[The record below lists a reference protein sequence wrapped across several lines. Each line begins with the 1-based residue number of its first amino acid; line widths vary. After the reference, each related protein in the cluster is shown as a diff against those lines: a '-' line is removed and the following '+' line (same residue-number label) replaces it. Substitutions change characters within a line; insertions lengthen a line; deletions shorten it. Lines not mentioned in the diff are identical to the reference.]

1 LINKENKE
9 KQDGQRKTDSEF
21 DLAEI
26 IQFLPEATFIV
37 DLDRKVILWNKAM
50 EELTNIKA
58 DEILGKDS
66 RDYSISLYGEIRPFL
81 VDLILNP
88 QKEIEAKYPFF
99 ERKGETLIAEVFIP
113 RFRRGGAYLWAKARP
128 LYNLNGDIIG
138 AIETIRDITPHKKAE
153 EDLKKSQKKLNER
166 VKELNCLYEII
177 KLIDHPIIS
186 VDEMLQGTVE
196 LIPNAWQFPE
206 NICSR
211 IIFGKRE
218 YKTSNF
224 KETPWSISNQNLVR
238 DIKLIINVNY
248 LKEESFLNEEL
259 LLLEKITNQLKS
271 LLEFKLDRI
280 M

>member
-9 KQDGQRKTDSEF
+9 KQDGQRKINSEF

-37 DLDRKVILWNKAM
+37 DMYRKVILWNKAM
-50 EELTNIKA
+50 EELTNLKA
-58 DEILGKDS
+58 EEILGKDS
-66 RDYSISLYGEIRPFL
+66 RDYSIPLYGEIRPFL

-88 QKEIEAKYPFF
+88 QKDIEAKYPFF

-113 RFRRGGAYLWAKARP
+113 RFKRDGAYLWAKARP
-128 LYNLNGDIIG
+128 LYNHNGDIIG
-138 AIETIRDITPHKKAE
+138 VIETIRDITPYKRAE
-153 EDLKKSQKKLNER
+153 EDLKKSQQRLSER

-177 KLIDHPIIS
+177 KLINHPIIS
-186 VDEMLQGTVE
+186 VDDILQGTVE
-196 LIPNAWQFPE
+196 LIPSAWQFPE
-206 NICSR
+206 HICSR
-211 IIFGKRE
+211 IIFGKHE

-224 KETPWSISNQNLVR
+224 QETPWGISNQNLVR
-238 DIKLIINVNY
+238 DIKLIIKVNY
-248 LKEESFLNEEL
+248 LKEEAFLEEEVVL
-259 LLLEKITNQLKS
+259 LGKITNQLKS

>member
-58 DEILGKDS
+58 EEILGKDS

-88 QKEIEAKYPFF
+88 QKDIEAKYPFF
-99 ERKGETLIAEVFIP
+99 ERKGETLIVEVFIP

-128 LYNLNGDIIG
+128 LYNSNGKIIG
-138 AIETIRDITPHKKAE
+138 AIETIRDITTHKRAE
-153 EDLKKSQKKLNER
+153 EDLKKSQEKLSER

-186 VDEMLQGTVE
+186 VDEILQGTVE
-196 LIPNAWQFPE
+196 LIPSAWRFPE
-206 NICSR
+206 QTCSR
-211 IIFGKRE
+211 IIFGNRE

-224 KETPWSISNQNLVR
+224 QETPWSISNQNLVR

-248 LKEESFLNEEL
+248 LKEESFLDEEVVL
-259 LLLEKITNQLKS
+259 LGKITNQLKS

-280 M
+280 I